1 MTTRLQQGQRTP
13 LSDFTPA
20 LQFELHCQLPMP
32 GELPDLSLF
41 GLNEQ
46 RQLQDDRYFVFYNQP
61 HSPEGAFRVD
71 QGQAQVSVDLTRV
84 PLDIHRLLLAATHDS
99 TSFQHLGSGRV
110 MLKAGGSTVLDFPV
124 DGTMFS
130 EERALMLLEF
140 YRHQGSWRLAAIG
153 QGFKGGLQALL
164 EHFGGTAEPEPVPT
178 PVPAPLPST
187 PFGPVLVDPVA
198 QPQWPSPAPPS
209 PRWEP
214 LISADLPARP
224 AGSCRRCG
232 ASGSFFSRIDQHGHC
247 RACARLDRAAL
258 DRFRVRFQAACADG
272 VIELHEWVDLQATVS
287 REGLDAHLALA
298 FVRPEAVGL
307 LERTVAGARASGEV
321 TPEDADAF
329 DRLAT
334 LLEIPGTLLAQVR
347 LEMDELKAATRIRQG
362 HLPIIRSGLI
372 LESGEIAH
380 FETPATFRQVMARS
394 VREIPGRL
402 TLTSKGLQFT
412 SPGGGWQ
419 VQYGKVLRIDEQS
432 QGVLLELGV
441 KKGSGVYQLANPLMA
456 AATLDALVRLHKR
469 LMLIPQTEKASR
481 HIPQSVKNQVWQNDR
496 GICRECGGNQH
507 LEYDHVI
514 PYSKGGA
521 STVGNLQLLCRTCNG
536 KKGDRI

>member
-1 MTTRLQQGQRTP
+1 MTIRLQQGQRSP
-13 LSDFTPA
+13 LSDLTSA
-20 LQFELHCQLPMP
+20 LQFELHCHLPMP

-41 GLNEQ
+41 GLDEQ
-46 RQLQDDRYFVFYNQP
+46 RRLRDDRYFVFYNQP
-61 HSPEGAFRVD
+61 RSPEGAFRVD
-71 QGQAQVSVDLTRV
+71 QARAQVRVDLSRV
-84 PLDIHRLLLAATHDS
+84 PLDVHRLLLAATHDS
-99 TSFQHLGSGRV
+99 TSFKHLGPGRV
-110 MLKAGGSTVLDFPV
+110 TLKTGATSVLDFPV
-124 DGTMFS
+124 DGSMFR

-140 YRHQGSWRLAAIG
+140 YRHQGSWRITAIG

-164 EHFGGTAEPEPVPT
+164 EHFGGTAEPESGPAAPSVPQPQAPSDPVPVAPMVRSQWT
-178 PVPAPLPST
+178 PPAPTSL
-187 PFGPVLVDPVA
+187 
-198 QPQWPSPAPPS
+198 
-209 PRWEP
+209 RWEP
-214 LISADLPARP
+214 LVSADLPPRL

-247 RACARLDRAAL
+247 RTCARLDRAAL

-272 VIELHEWVDLQATVS
+272 VIELREWVDLQATVS
-287 REGLDAHLALA
+287 REGLDAQQALT

-334 LLEIPGTLLAQVR
+334 LLEIPGSLLAQVR
-347 LEMDELKAATRIRQG
+347 REMDELKAATRIRQG
-362 HLPIIRSGLI
+362 HLPIIQSGLI

-394 VREIPGRL
+394 VREISGRL
-402 TLTSKGLQFT
+402 TLTSKGLHFT

-441 KKGSGVYQLANPLMA
+441 KKGSGFYQLANPLMA
-456 AATLDALVRLHKR
+456 VATLDALVRLHKR

-481 HIPQSVKNQVWQNDR
+481 HISQNVKIEVWQNDR
-496 GICRECGGNQH
+496 GVCRECGGNQH

>member
-13 LSDFTPA
+13 LSDFTSA

-32 GELPDLSLF
+32 GEPPDLSLF
-41 GLNEQ
+41 GLDEQ
-46 RQLQDDRYFVFYNQP
+46 RRLQDDRYFVFYNQP

-71 QGQAQVSVDLTRV
+71 QSHAQVSVDLSLI
-84 PLDIHRLLLAATHDS
+84 PLGIHRLLLAATHDS
-99 TSFQHLGSGRV
+99 LSFQRLGPGEV
-110 MLKAGGSTVLDFPV
+110 TLKTGATSVLDFPV
-124 DGTMFS
+124 DGTMFR

-140 YRHQGSWRLAAIG
+140 YRHQGSWRIAAIG

-164 EHFGGTAEPEPVPT
+164 EHFGGAAEPEPVPA
-178 PVPAPLPST
+178 PAADPHPPI

-198 QPQWPSPAPPS
+198 GPELTSPAPLA
-209 PRWEP
+209 PRWGS
-214 LISADLPARP
+214 LVDADLPPRP
-224 AGSCRRCG
+224 AGTCRRCG

-247 RACARLDRAAL
+247 RACAKLDRVAL

-272 VIELHEWVDLQATVS
+272 IIELREWVDLQATVN

-329 DRLAT
+329 DRLAK
-334 LLEIPGTLLAQVR
+334 LLEIPGSLLAQVR
-347 LEMDELKAATRIRQG
+347 LEMEELKAATRIRQG
-362 HLPIIRSGLI
+362 HLPIIQSGLI

-380 FETPATFRQVMARS
+380 LETPATFRQVMARS

-402 TLTSKGLQFT
+402 TLTSKGLHFT

-419 VQYGKVLRIDEQS
+419 VQYGKVLRIDEQP

-441 KKGSGVYQLANPLMA
+441 KKGSGFYQLANPLMT